1 MRTWQT
7 ISAVI
12 LGQCVTVA
20 AMSAETGTGA
30 KMINDVQ
37 PEMVLDRLLTAI
49 ARRDLSATLA
59 CFSSGQAVAIVRNGS
74 ILLKNSVS
82 ATRRFSSDIA
92 IQPETR

>member
-49 ARRDLSATLA
+49 AQTRLVGHLGLLQFGPGCGDRPQRVYSVEKLRLRDE
-59 CFSSGQAVAIVRNGS
+59 AI
-74 ILLKNSVS
+74 
-82 ATRRFSSDIA
+82 F
-92 IQPETR
+92 Q